1 MKRVLLIA
9 SGVAVA
15 LAVLFWPYTV
25 GLFMMGK
32 SLLADG
38 LQVVSGIREEPG
50 PWEVVDPGQPNAVFV
65 KPYVLQ
71 AGAGE
76 AVQIG
81 DIEPVRKA
89 ILDPHAPTITKDMGP
104 SGSGWD
110 TADPKTVASL
120 NASRWRTVVTSKAAS
135 SA

>member
-38 LQVVSGIREEPG
+38 L
-50 PWEVVDPGQPNAVFV
+50 
-65 KPYVLQ
+65 
-71 AGAGE
+71 
-76 AVQIG
+76 
-81 DIEPVRKA
+81 
-89 ILDPHAPTITKDMGP
+89 
-104 SGSGWD
+104 
-110 TADPKTVASL
+110 
-120 NASRWRTVVTSKAAS
+120 
-135 SA
+135 